1 MTEYIGKVALNLD
14 YYNGEDL
21 YCDGPVED
29 ELLDIVKSYKPEEY
43 DKVIMQRQKWPILY
57 HLSAIRENCVNW
69 MNINSEAE
77 VLEIGSGCG
86 AVTGALSAKAKSV
99 TCIELSEKRSKINA
113 ERHKYSDNINIM
125 VGNFEDIEPELG
137 SFDVITLIGVLEYGG
152 LYIRADEPYS
162 AFLNTVRKHLKPNG
176 KLVIAIENRLGL
188 KYWAGCKEDHVSRY
202 FESIEGY
209 PHKEGVK
216 TFSRGE
222 LDELIRACGFE
233 QIQFYYPYP
242 DYKLPEKIYS
252 DSYLPSKGELE
263 MREMNFDNDRLKLFD
278 EGKAFDTIIENGLF
292 REFANSFI
300 VIAEEGV

>member
-86 AVTGALSAKAKSV
+86 AVTGALSAKAKNV

-113 ERHKYSDNINIM
+113 ERHKCCDNISII

-137 SFDVITLIGVLEYGG
+137 KFDVVTLIGVLEYGG

-162 AFLNTVRKHLKPNG
+162 AFLNTVRRHLKPNG

-216 TFSRGE
+216 TFSHGE
-222 LDELIRACGFE
+222 LDELVRSCGFE
-233 QIQFYYPYP
+233 LIQFYYPYP

-278 EGKAFDTIIENGLF
+278 ECRAFDTVIENGLF